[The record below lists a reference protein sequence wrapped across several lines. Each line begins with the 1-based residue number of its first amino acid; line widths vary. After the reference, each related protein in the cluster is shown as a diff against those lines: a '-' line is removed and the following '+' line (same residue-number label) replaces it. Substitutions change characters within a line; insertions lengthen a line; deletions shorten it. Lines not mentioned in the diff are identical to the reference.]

1 MILQESSQVDSSSGG
16 SLVLIRPQDVV
27 TDDCNQIDSSLC
39 SAQTVETNSGICE
52 TEGRTP
58 PTGSFKQGN
67 KSNCSTLPGAIDST
81 VEGLEKTDVDIDD
94 WSHVFQETALPLF
107 DHSFT
112 NTNTVIVDQRQVT
125 EAKEELSLVK
135 HCLSQEDSVNQGK
148 QSDSHS
154 TVTTDHNLLSVDI
167 DIQSID
173 PEKKSS
179 DQYKESVDQD
189 KEPIGQDKEPFN
201 QYKKAV
207 DRDKESVDQNEGS
220 VNQYCQKVH
229 SLDQNS
235 EDDENPFSHLLL
247 FSDNDSI
254 DGVSQTTSKKKRRKM
269 KSKLSTRG
277 MKKKTDR
284 KTPDSFVAV
293 RFSSPEPRHKLG
305 LVQQHMVEI
314 DKKLQ
319 PTLIPL
325 VKLHI
330 TLMTLQLNNDTTLTE
345 K

>member
-52 TEGRTP
+52 TEDRTP

-125 EAKEELSLVK
+125 EDKEELSLVK
-135 HCLSQEDSVNQGK
+135 HCLSQEDSVDQGK

-154 TVTTDHNLLSVDI
+154 TVTTDHDLLSVDI

-179 DQYKESVDQD
+179 DQYKEPIDQD

-201 QYKKAV
+201 QNMKAV
-207 DRDKESVDQNEGS
+207 DQDKESVDQNEGS

-229 SLDQNS
+229 SLDQSS
-235 EDDENPFSHLLL
+235 EDENPFSHLLL

-269 KSKLSTRG
+269 KSKSSTHG

-293 RFSSPEPRHKLG
+293 QFSSPELRHKLG
-305 LVQQHMVEI
+305 LVQQHMVEM